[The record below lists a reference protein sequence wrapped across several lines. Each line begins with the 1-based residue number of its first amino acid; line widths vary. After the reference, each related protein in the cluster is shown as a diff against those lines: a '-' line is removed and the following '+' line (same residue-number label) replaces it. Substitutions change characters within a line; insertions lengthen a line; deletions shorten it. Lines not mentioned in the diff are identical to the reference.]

1 MSAKRNE
8 LTLKEV
14 IDKYN
19 DVSPFVIIK
28 ADVQRRSVIY
38 TDRAIKAADKN
49 VHQLQSRGIFFSIG
63 EKEDYFP
70 VSLLLRDGTSIMT
83 GPLPTAKN
91 PYVVDYIDGKFYI
104 TDNGEIVEEVE
115 YWTKPDYYEKFTSR
129 GTPMWHIATSRPQ
142 RIDIDPYSYSHFWD
156 NGKGCKYCNI
166 GSNFNRNKIQNN
178 KPARL
183 DPQDVYETVKEAL
196 KEPGRL
202 ESVFLTAGSILSG
215 DEIFDDEVNLYID
228 ILQAIGE
235 NFKTKRFPSQMISS
249 AFNEKQLQKIYEN
262 TGIMSF
268 TSDIEVLD
276 EEKFK
281 WICPGK
287 DKLIGYKEW
296 KRRIIAAVDIFGR
309 GNVNSGI
316 VGGVE
321 LAKPYGFKDED
332 EAFRVILE
340 EAEKFAE
347 KGVSIVQCVW
357 TPYPGSVFQNQ
368 ENPSLEYYVKLSKS
382 LDDIRRKYGLNID
395 MDNYRRCGNHPDTD
409 LSRVI

>member
-142 RIDIDPYSYSHFWD
+142 RIDIDPYSYCHFWD

>member
-142 RIDIDPYSYSHFWD
+142 RIDIDPYSYCHFWD

-382 LDDIRRKYGLNID
+382 LDDIRRKYDLNID

>member
-83 GPLPTAKN
+83 GPLPTPKN
-91 PYVVDYIDGKFYI
+91 PSVVDYIDGKFYI

-142 RIDIDPYSYSHFWD
+142 RIDIDPYSYCHFWD

>member
-142 RIDIDPYSYSHFWD
+142 RIDIDPYSYCHFWD

-332 EAFRVILE
+332 EALRVILE

>member
-142 RIDIDPYSYSHFWD
+142 RIDIDPYSYCHFWD

-276 EEKFK
+276 EKKFK

-332 EAFRVILE
+332 EALKSILE

>member
-142 RIDIDPYSYSHFWD
+142 RIDIDPYSYCHFWD

-332 EAFRVILE
+332 EALKSILE

>member
-83 GPLPTAKN
+83 GPLPTVKN

-104 TDNGEIVEEVE
+104 TDHGEIVEEVE

-142 RIDIDPYSYSHFWD
+142 RIDIDPYSYCHFWD

-166 GSNFNRNKIQNN
+166 GSNFNRNKTQNN

-202 ESVFLTAGSILSG
+202 ESIFLTAGSILSG

-276 EEKFK
+276 EKKFK

-332 EAFRVILE
+332 EALRVILE

>member
-142 RIDIDPYSYSHFWD
+142 RIDIDPYSYCHFWD

-332 EAFRVILE
+332 EALKSILE

-395 MDNYRRCGNHPDTD
+395 MDNYRICGNHPDTD

>member
-142 RIDIDPYSYSHFWD
+142 RIDIDPYSYCHFWD

-166 GSNFNRNKIQNN
+166 GLNFNRNKIQNN